1 MTPKAQAAKAKIIK
15 WDYIK
20 EKTFCIAKETIST
33 MKRQPTEW
41 GNIFANHLSDKAL
54 ISKILIT
61 FL

>member
-1 MTPKAQAAKAKIIK
+1 MTAKAQATKAKIIK

-20 EKTFCIAKETIST
+20 QKTFFIAEETIST

-41 GNIFANHLSDKAL
+41 EKIFANHLSDKAL